1 MNIVCLFSLGAT
13 TDAEDYLQNF
23 NLIEAKVNPA
33 RHSNPNP
40 YMT

>member
-1 MNIVCLFSLGAT
+1 MSFAFFSLGAT

-23 NLIEAKVNPA
+23 NLLEVNPT